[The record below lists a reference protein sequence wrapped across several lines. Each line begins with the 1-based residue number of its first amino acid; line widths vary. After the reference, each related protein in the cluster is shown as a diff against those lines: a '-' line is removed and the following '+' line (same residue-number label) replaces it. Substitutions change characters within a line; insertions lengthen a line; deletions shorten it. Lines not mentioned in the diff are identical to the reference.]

1 MIKRKINIPQI
12 VKNMTLEQKIGQCLT
27 FGFSGS
33 IITDDLLEAMEIC
46 HCGGFRLS
54 PYSNN
59 FEYKIKS
66 DQIFPYE
73 LDSDYRPVRDKMI
86 PVSIGPYYTPSEYA
100 AVLDQLQKMART
112 LNNGIPLRTIKP
124 CIKILTR

>member
-1 MIKRKINIPQI
+1 
-12 VKNMTLEQKIGQCLT
+12 
-27 FGFSGS
+27 
-33 IITDDLLEAMEIC
+33 MEIC

-73 LDSDYRPVRDKMI
+73 LDSDYGPVRDKMI
-86 PVSIGPYYTPSEYA
+86 SVSIGPYYTPSEYA
-100 AVLDQLQKMART
+100 AVLDQLQRMART
-112 LNNGIPLRTIKP
+112 LNNGIPLQDDGRSNF
-124 CIKILTR
+124 LF